1 MPSFRW
7 RFSILLCCGVTAAS
21 TACVRHV
28 ATVEPIPTR
37 VRTYVDLQPGWR
49 IRVVTPVLKSGKYI
63 ADFKQTS
70 SANGALELFAGDDFI
85 GYETSYY
92 RVSHAAQSGVYVEFM
107 SSTVTIEGKESQKSQ
122 PIVRLFQIP
131 KEVRH
136 VRLVFLTR
144 VSRADHDQ
152 AILGAAEL
160 DELDRLTELVE
171 TDPAANCRPQPN
183 AYCEWIPEGI
193 AVRAEKPDPAHRRN
207 WIPAS

>member
-1 MPSFRW
+1 
-7 RFSILLCCGVTAAS
+7 
-21 TACVRHV
+21 
-28 ATVEPIPTR
+28 
-37 VRTYVDLQPGWR
+37 VDLQPGWR
-49 IRVVTPVLKSGKYI
+49 IRVVTPVLKSGRYV

-70 SANGALELFAGDDFI
+70 STSAAVELSAGDDFV

-92 RVSHAAQSGVYVEFM
+92 RVSRAAQSGVYIEFM

-122 PIVRLFQIP
+122 PIVRLFRIP
-131 KEVRH
+131 REAQH
-136 VRLVFLTR
+136 VRLIFLTR

-152 AILGAAEL
+152 AILGAAKS

-171 TDPAANCRPQPN
+171 ADAANCRPQPDN

>member
-1 MPSFRW
+1 
-7 RFSILLCCGVTAAS
+7 VS
-21 TACVRHV
+21 TACLRHV
-28 ATVEPIPTR
+28 PAVEPTPTR
-37 VRTYVDLQPGWR
+37 VRTSVDLHPGWR
-49 IRVVTPVLKSGKYI
+49 IRVVTPVLKSGRYI
-63 ADFKQTS
+63 ADFKETLSTS
-70 SANGALELFAGDDFI
+70 GAIELSAGDDFI

-107 SSTVTIEGKESQKSQ
+107 SSTVTLEGKESQKSQ
-122 PIVRLFQIP
+122 PIVRLFQMP
-131 KEVRH
+131 RDARH
-136 VRLVFLTR
+136 VRLLFLTR
-144 VSRADHDQ
+144 VSRADHNQ

-171 TDPAANCRPQPN
+171 ADPAANCRPQPNN